1 MSERRPHWD
10 DELVFAVMSAAGD
23 GGHLFIDD
31 VHAVIAAVE
40 DWQDKQII
48 GCRYACLGSQ
58 GMELAKRD
66 LVIQRVKDYCE
77 RRREDRGGD
86 LTALDVL
93 RLLHGIP
100 VVGDLS
106 SQIGG
111 AHE

>member
-1 MSERRPHWD
+1 MSERREHWTYELIAAVSD
-10 DELVFAVMSAAGD
+10 AMESSGDHDEMVYAT
-23 GGHLFIDD
+23 
-31 VHAVIAAVE
+31 IAAVE
-40 DWQDKQII
+40 DWARWEHVPK
-48 GCRYACLGSQ
+48 GT
-58 GMELAKRD
+58 LAR
-66 LVIQRVKDYCE
+66 IERVKDYCE